1 MSSVRLGGVYP
12 LPSIDPEKGAAML
25 SKQMPDG
32 SAGEDSFE
40 TISHDQIWKTLI
52 PQFLEDF
59 FQLIQPE
66 IAAELDL
73 STVEWLDKEAFL
85 DFPKGAR
92 AEVDLLGRARNRDNE
107 ERFFLLHHEFE
118 GDFRSNM
125 DSRVDRY
132 IMYLRLTHKEPVVS
146 FVLFLKGGPKGL
158 KIRSVVDR
166 IGSIEIY
173 RSSYFA
179 FGFGDQLA
187 EEWLERPEPLAAAF
201 AALMRSQIWDAAEKK
216 LQCLQ
221 AIARTSL
228 DEARRLALVD
238 VVETYVELTPEEA
251 ERYSAEL
258 ARESNQEICEMGMSW
273 SQKLRA
279 EGRLEGRVEGEALGL
294 RSAILMLWENK
305 FGPLASAV
313 RQQLEKM
320 TDRSRLYDVLKQV
333 SEARSAEEIRL

>member
-1 MSSVRLGGVYP
+1 
-12 LPSIDPEKGAAML
+12 ML

-32 SAGEDSFE
+32 STGEGSFE

-59 FQLIQPE
+59 FQLIHPE

-73 STVEWLDKEAFL
+73 ASVEWLDKEVFL

-92 AEVDLLGRARNRDNE
+92 AEADLLGRAQTWDNE
-107 ERFFLLHHEFE
+107 KRFFLLHHEFE
-118 GDFRSNM
+118 GEFRSGM

-132 IMYLRLTHKEPVVS
+132 IMYLRLTHNEPVVS

-158 KIRSVVDR
+158 EIRSVVDR
-166 IGSIEIY
+166 IGSVEIY

-179 FGFGDQLA
+179 FGFRGQLA
-187 EEWLERPEPLAAAF
+187 EEWLDRPEPLAAAF
-201 AALMRSQIWDAAEKK
+201 AALMRSKVWDAAEKK
-216 LQCLQ
+216 IHCLR

-228 DEARRLALVD
+228 NEARRLALVD
-238 VVETYVELTPEEA
+238 VVETYVELTSEEA
-251 ERYSAEL
+251 EWFSVEL
-258 ARESNQEICEMGMSW
+258 TRESNQEICEMGMSW

-279 EGRLEGRVEGEALGL
+279 EGRVEGRVEGEALGI
-294 RSAILMLWENK
+294 RATILMLWENK
-305 FGPLASAV
+305 FGPLATEV
-313 RQQLEKM
+313 RKQLEEM
-320 TDRSRLYDVLKQV
+320 TDRSRLYELAKQV